1 MEDSPLH
8 SALKWKNYDLV
19 NVYGNFHFHCNLHGR
34 TTTGDPIFLHNPLL
48 ASLTLSQSPFYLM
61 MNELNTD
68 VELLP
73 TSILNLKI
81 LKILYARNS
90 ISGDGGRIS
99 GGCSD
104 GDLMAIFQGIKKG
117 VKISEIK
124 EV

>member
-34 TTTGDPIFLHNPLL
+34 TTTGDPIFLHNPPL

-68 VELLP
+68 
-73 TSILNLKI
+73 LNS
-81 LKILYARNS
+81 S